1 LYDPGVGEPEPAI
14 GVGHISLRVTDVA
27 RSVDFYLSLGMRE
40 AHPPMRN
47 MAILGLRGGTHLLLF
62 RARRKPKASKL
73 PFDLI
78 VPDVDALQRSLRER
92 GHVVGPMLTDRFSP
106 HRYFSCEDPDGH
118 VLTLTS
124 DHTDDEA
131 PGEDTPERP

>member
-1 LYDPGVGEPEPAI
+1 MGEPDEPAI
-14 GVGHISLRVTDVA
+14 GVGHFSLRVTDVS
-27 RSVDFYLSLGMRE
+27 RSVDFYVSLGMRE
-40 AHPPMRN
+40 WHARTQG
-47 MAILGLRGGTHLLLF
+47 MAILALRGGTHLLLF
-62 RARRKPKASKL
+62 RARRKPKPTKL

-92 GHVVGPMLTDRFSP
+92 GHVAGPMLTDRFSP

-131 PGEDTPERP
+131 PDEDTPERP